1 MGSLPT
7 AYPMTKRALILG
19 CSHATGAE
27 MHKAPGLTVNNP
39 QEFGYLNSYPVL
51 VAQQLG
57 YIPLN
62 YAISGGSND
71 AIFRIFCEQV
81 EHLTSADIV
90 IACWTGI
97 DRTEIWHE
105 LDQQWLQLSIGQQN
119 WNPIKSSTYALSGE
133 SYGGEIL
140 CLEEY
145 KQYCRQWSKYHVN
158 SNSSKLNKLK
168 NITAL
173 NALTQAR
180 SISVINVDSFY
191 SVKNNV
197 KWAINETFTGWAGR
211 NNFPKT
217 DWGHYFLDTHQRFA
231 DLVVASYKP

>member
-1 MGSLPT
+1 
-7 AYPMTKRALILG
+7 MTKRALILG
-19 CSHATGAE
+19 CSHAAGAE
-27 MHKAPGLTVNNP
+27 MHKDPTIAVNNP

-51 VAQQLG
+51 IAQQLG

-62 YAISGGSND
+62 YAISGGSNN
-71 AIFRIFCEQV
+71 AMFRIFSEKL
-81 EHLTSADIV
+81 EHLTSNDII

-133 SYGGEIL
+133 NFGGEIS
-140 CLEEY
+140 CLSEY
-145 KQYCRQWSKYHVN
+145 KQYCQQWSKYHV
-158 SNSSKLNKLK
+158 SSQSSKLNKLK

-173 NALTQAR
+173 NALVQAR
-180 SISVINVDSFY
+180 SISVINIDSFY
-191 SVKNNV
+191 SVKNSV
-197 KWAINETFTGWAGR
+197 KWAINETFTGWAVR
-211 NNFPKT
+211 NNCPKT

-231 DLVVASYKP
+231 DLVVSNYKP